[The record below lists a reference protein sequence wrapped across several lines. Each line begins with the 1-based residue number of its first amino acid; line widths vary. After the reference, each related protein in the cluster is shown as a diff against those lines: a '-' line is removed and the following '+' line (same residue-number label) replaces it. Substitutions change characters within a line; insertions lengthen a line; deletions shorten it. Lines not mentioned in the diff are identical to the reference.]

1 MNAYDDLHVDN
12 FELFENSVLYN
23 GDTTMIK
30 VNSINT
36 RIDYNIG
43 INWTIKL
50 ISNIIKNLLTH
61 IGQKIKF

>member
-1 MNAYDDLHVDN
+1 
-12 FELFENSVLYN
+12 
-23 GDTTMIK
+23 MIK
-30 VNSINT
+30 ANSINT

-61 IGQKIKF
+61 IRQKIKF

>member
-1 MNAYDDLHVDN
+1 MNGYDDLHVDN
-12 FELFENSVLYN
+12 FELFENSVLYS

>member
-23 GDTTMIK
+23 GDMTIIK

-61 IGQKIKF
+61 IRQKIKF

>member
-23 GDTTMIK
+23 GDATMIK

-61 IGQKIKF
+61 IRQKIKF

>member
-61 IGQKIKF
+61 IRQKIKF

>member
-50 ISNIIKNLLTH
+50 ISNIIKNLLIH
-61 IGQKIKF
+61 IRQKIKF

>member
-23 GDTTMIK
+23 GDMTIIK

-36 RIDYNIG
+36 RIDYNID

-61 IGQKIKF
+61 IRQKIKF